1 MTMIQGPRWTVLNL
15 GWIRSFLWDIAMQF
29 RLFLGRI
36 ELLAKTWVNVRG
48 LNCSTAQCSRLI
60 FGLFRDNFQDQGW
73 SLCLHTS
80 PPRPH
85 RLVSNCPDQ
94 IYMQIYV
101 QYAQMINIC
110 KTLQKHCK
118 ICDVCEVRI
127 WVISLDFHVCQCQ
140 DTSQKLTTIISNC
153 HCHFC
158 YSVLCLILRWRVCKI
173 RSGSLWAEL
182 FTQWAE
188 PRSVEIQ
195 SKLTAKSFR
204 KSSLFIVCI
213 WKELIWRLI
222 FKPDSSHL

>member
-1 MTMIQGPRWTVLNL
+1 MGEIPGTKINLFVKVSWKCPQYDGSQPFKTMTMIQGPRWTVLNL

-110 KTLQKHCK
+110 KTLQTLQNL
-118 ICDVCEVRI
+118 
-127 WVISLDFHVCQCQ
+127 W
-140 DTSQKLTTIISNC
+140 
-153 HCHFC
+153 
-158 YSVLCLILRWRVCKI
+158 CLW
-173 RSGSLWAEL
+173 S
-182 FTQWAE
+182 
-188 PRSVEIQ
+188 
-195 SKLTAKSFR
+195 
-204 KSSLFIVCI
+204 
-213 WKELIWRLI
+213 
-222 FKPDSSHL
+222 